1 MDDKTP
7 ANLNE
12 ETGYPEAAPAPDE
25 AGEAQNRVYTR
36 RPKAS
41 PQQLKRGKLL
51 AVLSLVLGGISI
63 VLVLVHFFI
72 SPLNLRLTGYNGAY
86 FAVLPMLAAC
96 GGIVL
101 SVIGRKTL
109 PRGQDSFATMG
120 LISSII
126 GFVFGTVQLVACTFV
141 LINHFGF

>member
-12 ETGYPEAAPAPDE
+12 ETGYPEAPPAP
-25 AGEAQNRVYTR
+25 GEETSRVYTR

-41 PQQLKRGKLL
+41 AREIKRGKLL
-51 AVLSLVLGGISI
+51 ALFSLILGGVSI

-101 SVIGRKTL
+101 SIISRKTL
-109 PRGQDSFATMG
+109 PHGQDSTATMG

-126 GFVFGTVQLVACTFV
+126 GLVFGTIQLVACTFV